1 MNEMQLSG
9 VIVPLVTPFDGD
21 GHVNHQALDQLVDR
35 LIAAGVHGVFAAGTT
50 GEGPLLRPD
59 EWREVTETTVRAAHG
74 RVPVIV
80 QAGALTTAESVERAQ
95 IAQACGVDAIALLAP
110 YYYHLPDA
118 VLVKHFC
125 AVAARVPDLPVFLYN
140 LPQRTGHTINVGITE
155 AVAARCANV
164 VGEKDSSGDLQGIGA
179 KLRLRDGR
187 FQMLVGTDG
196 LILPALSMGVRG
208 AVSGHANIVPELV
221 VTLFN
226 AFQQGDLAGARH
238 AQERLDRV
246 RAITQDGTDLSL
258 FKGVLAEHGI
268 AAGPVRPPLR
278 SATAEEIAA
287 CRGALRQ
294 EGLLAPR

>member
-1 MNEMQLSG
+1 
-9 VIVPLVTPFDGD
+9 
-21 GHVNHQALDQLVDR
+21 
-35 LIAAGVHGVFAAGTT
+35 
-50 GEGPLLRPD
+50 GPLLRPD
-59 EWREVTETTVRAAHG
+59 EWREVTETTVRAARG

-95 IAQACGVDAIALLAP
+95 IARACGVDAIALLAP
-110 YYYHLPDA
+110 YYYHYPDA
-118 VLVKHFC
+118 ALVEHFC
-125 AVAARVPDLPVFLYN
+125 AIAASVPDLPVFLYN
-140 LPQRTGHTINVGITE
+140 LPQRTSHTINVGITE

-196 LILPALSMGVRG
+196 LILPALSMGGRD

-226 AFQQGDLAGARH
+226 AFQQGDLDGARR

-268 AAGPVRPPLR
+268 AAGPVRPPLG